1 MSEVV
6 MYSRSEPTIVESAEL
21 DIAIEQRNKLS
32 GKKKFRPLTSTE
44 IERLVKNS
52 NTAQHWDTVLVSDN
66 FDPSLVRQCNFIG
79 LVRLGD
85 LTPNYL
91 DFHKLRLPVGLDN
104 CTIISCDIGDNV
116 AMRNVHYLSHYVI
129 GSQCV
134 LFNIDEM
141 HTVDN
146 AKFGNGI
153 IRKDENED
161 VRVWLEVANENG
173 GRKILPFQDMLPADA
188 YLWSGFRGDKN
199 ISEKFK
205 YFTDK
210 LYDHD
215 FFDLG
220 YVGDKTVIK
229 NTRIIKDCH
238 IGENAY
244 IKGANKLKNLTIK
257 SSKDE
262 ATQIGEGVEL
272 VNGIIGYA
280 NKIFYGVKAIRFQT
294 GRNVQIKYGARLIN
308 SFLGDNSTISCC
320 ELLSNIIFPFHEQ
333 HHNNSFLIASTIMGQ
348 SNIAAGATIGSNHNS
363 RAADG
368 EIVAKRGFWPGLE
381 TNFKHNSFFASFTI
395 IAKGNYNSE
404 LNITLPFSLLSIK
417 NDDSAIQLYPGYWF
431 KNNMYALARNVWK
444 FNKRDK
450 RIIKEQN
457 IEFDFLA
464 PDTIEEMIKGIDI
477 LFDIIKIEYNYSGS
491 LNEFIESG
499 QKDEKPFVEINNI
512 VHGNKAF
519 VYKPIQ
525 GIHLYRKMI
534 RFYGIRE
541 MVNELLKNNMEMS
554 LQKLRK
560 QYVQSDR
567 NWHNIGGQMINDTNL
582 SSLFNDIKTGKIN
595 SWKDLHERYDDL
607 QASYPN
613 KRLNHGILSLLQ
625 TEDKTIDQISVSDV
639 IVYLK
644 ELTVTAQELY
654 NLAYASRK
662 KDYTNP
668 FRISTYHSEEEMV
681 NVLGHID
688 DNSFLKD
695 YKTEMTRL
703 IQQSE
708 ELMTKLEELG

>member
-6 MYSRSEPTIVESAEL
+6 MYSSDEPTIVESAEL
-21 DIAIEQRNKLS
+21 NSAIEQRNKLS
-32 GKKKFRPLTSTE
+32 HRKKFRALTSSE

-52 NTAQHWDTVLVSDN
+52 NTASQWDSVQVSDN
-66 FDPSLVRQCNFIG
+66 FDPSLVRNCHFAG
-79 LVRLGD
+79 LVRIGD

-129 GSQCV
+129 GSQCI

-153 IRKDENED
+153 IREGEKEE

-188 YLWSGFRGDKN
+188 YLWSGFRNDKTVTQ
-199 ISEKFK
+199 KFK
-205 YFTDK
+205 EFTDNMFDHDYFT
-210 LYDHD
+210 
-215 FFDLG
+215 LG
-220 YVGDKTVIK
+220 YVRDKTVIK
-229 NTRIIKDCH
+229 NTRIIKDCY
-238 IGENAY
+238 IGEHAY
-244 IKGANKLKNLTIK
+244 IKGANKLKNLTIQ
-257 SSKDE
+257 SSKNE

-294 GRNVQIKYGARLIN
+294 GRNVQLKYGARLIN

-333 HHNNSFLIASTIMGQ
+333 HHNNSFLIASTVMGQ

-368 EIVAKRGFWPGLE
+368 EIIARRGFWPGLE
-381 TNFKHNSFFASFTI
+381 TNFKHNSLFASFTI
-395 IAKGNYNSE
+395 IAKGNYNTE
-404 LNITLPFSLLSIK
+404 MNITLPFSLVSVK
-417 NDDSAIQLYPGYWF
+417 NDDNAIQIYPGYWF

-444 FNKRDK
+444 FKKRDK
-450 RIIKEQN
+450 RHIKEQH

-464 PDTIEEMIKGIDI
+464 PDTVEEMLRGSNI
-477 LFDIIKIEYNYSGS
+477 LFDIIKNTYNFHGKI
-491 LNEFIESG
+491 NELAESELVD
-499 QKDEKPFVEINNI
+499 KKNYLEIDGVI
-512 VHGNKAF
+512 HGNKAY
-519 VYKPIQ
+519 VYKPLQ
-525 GIHLYRKMI
+525 GIRLYRKMI

-541 MVNELLKNNMEMS
+541 LVNLFLNNNTKIDLKELKNNFIEP
-554 LQKLRK
+554 QRK
-560 QYVQSDR
+560 
-567 NWHNIGGQMINDTNL
+567 WHNIGGQLINDHDLTA
-582 SSLFNDIKTGKIN
+582 LFKDIKTGHID
-595 SWKDLHERYDDL
+595 SWKSLHQRYNDIEK
-607 QASYPN
+607 SYPSL
-613 KRLNHGILSLLQ
+613 RAGHGIFCLLK
-625 TEDKTIDQISVSDV
+625 TEDKSINDITVSD
-639 IVYLK
+639 IKLYLQEGK
-644 ELTVTAQELY
+644 QTALELY
-654 NLAYASRK
+654 ESAYASRK

-668 FRISTYHSEEEMV
+668 FRIMTYHSEEEME
-681 NVLGHID
+681 NVLGNID

-695 YKTEMTRL
+695 YKAEMLRL
-703 IQQSE
+703 SE
-708 ELMTKLEELG
+708 QCDNLLDIID

>member
-6 MYSRSEPTIVESAEL
+6 MYSSDEPTIVESAEL
-21 DIAIEQRNKLS
+21 NNAIELRNKLS
-32 GKKKFRPLTSTE
+32 AKKKFRALTSSE

-52 NTAQHWDTVLVSDN
+52 NTARHWDSVLVSDN
-66 FDPSLVRQCNFIG
+66 FDPSLVRNCHFAG
-79 LVRLGD
+79 LVRIGD

-153 IRKDENED
+153 IRKGEDED

-188 YLWSGFRGDKN
+188 YLWSGFRGD
-199 ISEKFK
+199 ITITEKFREFTDNLFDHD
-205 YFTDK
+205 YFT
-210 LYDHD
+210 
-215 FFDLG
+215 LG
-220 YVGDKTVIK
+220 YVGNKTVIK
-229 NTRIIKDCH
+229 NTRIIKDCY

-244 IKGANKLKNLTIK
+244 IKGANKLKNLTIQ

-262 ATQIGEGVEL
+262 STQIGEGVEL

-294 GRNVQIKYGARLIN
+294 GRNVQLKYGARLIN

-333 HHNNSFLIASTIMGQ
+333 HHNNSFLIASTVMGQ

-381 TNFKHNSFFASFTI
+381 TNFKHNSIFASFTI
-395 IAKGNYNSE
+395 IAKGNYSTE
-404 LNITLPFSLLSIK
+404 MNIPLPFSLVSLKNEDASIQ
-417 NDDSAIQLYPGYWF
+417 IYPGYWF

-450 RIIKEQN
+450 RHIKEQN

-464 PDTIEEMIKGIDI
+464 PDTVEEMFAGSEI
-477 LFDIIKIEYNYSGS
+477 LLNTVKNEYNYTGTI
-491 LNEFIESG
+491 NELSVSDITDENNFIEI
-499 QKDEKPFVEINNI
+499 KNV

-519 VYKPIQ
+519 IYKPIQ
-525 GIHLYRKMI
+525 GIRLYRKMI

-541 MVNELLKNNMEMS
+541 MVNLFLSNGEKVNIETLK
-554 LQKLRK
+554 K
-560 QYVQSDR
+560 QYREPQR
-567 NWHNIGGQMINDTNL
+567 TWHNIGGQLINENDLNT
-582 SSLFNDIKTGKIN
+582 LFDDIKSGKIN
-595 SWKDLHERYDDL
+595 SWSMLHNRYNDL
-607 QASYPN
+607 QESYAV
-613 KRLNHGILSLLQ
+613 KRVNHGIFCLLKTDDKMINDI
-625 TEDKTIDQISVSDV
+625 TEEEVKT
-639 IVYLK
+639 YLK
-644 ELTVTAQELY
+644 EGAETALELY
-654 NLAYASRK
+654 KLAYASRK

-668 FRISTYHSEEEMV
+668 FRIITYHSKEEME
-681 NVLGHID
+681 NVLGNID

-695 YKTEMTRL
+695 YKTEMLRL
-703 IQQSE
+703 SE
-708 ELMTKLEELG
+708 QCTNLLKILG